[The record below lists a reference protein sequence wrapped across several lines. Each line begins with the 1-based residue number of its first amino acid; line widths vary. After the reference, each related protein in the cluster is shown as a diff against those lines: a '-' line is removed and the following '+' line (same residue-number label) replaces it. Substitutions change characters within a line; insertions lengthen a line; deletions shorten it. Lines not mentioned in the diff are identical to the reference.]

1 MEARTIIH
9 LNVADFA
16 VAVERV
22 LDARLRERPVVIAA
36 EGALRAA
43 VFDMSDE
50 AFAHG
55 IRKGMALAR
64 ARRLCRDVMVIP
76 PHADRYEQAM
86 RDLLARALP
95 YSPLIEMTDSN
106 GHLFIDSTG
115 THRLFGP
122 AYDVAWRIRKAVR
135 KELGLDPIWS
145 VAHNKLLAK
154 VATRVV
160 KPAGEYILEEGQE
173 QAFLLPLPVG
183 LVPGL
188 DADDLIR
195 LREFRLDRVAQVW
208 AWTLPQL
215 EVVFAGH
222 GQLVYESVR
231 GVDGSPVLP
240 VGQERP
246 ELTVDHDFGN
256 DSNDVEAIHAA
267 LFALVEKSGHK
278 LRQRRLAAQR
288 LGIVLDYSDG
298 MRVARQGS
306 VAPAAA
312 NDRRLF
318 ETAKLV
324 LDRAW
329 TRRVRIRHLR
339 LCLDR
344 LTFPPAQLDL
354 FEDRGQPADERLMQ
368 SLDAIRGKFG
378 AAAVRYGRGVTVEG
392 AENGG
397 EHRGREPSPPP
408 LPISWGEGRGEGNE
422 SNSPPHPNLLPAKRG
437 EGVLDTTRPALAGLR
452 ALRFLCVLL

>member
-1 MEARTIIH
+1 MEPRSIIH

-22 LDARLRERPVVIAA
+22 LDARLRERPVVIAP
-36 EGALRAA
+36 EGAQRAA

-50 AFAHG
+50 AFRQG
-55 IRKGMALAR
+55 VRKGMALAR

-76 PHADRYEQAM
+76 PHTDRYEQAM
-86 RDLLARALP
+86 RELLACTLP
-95 YSPLIEMTDSN
+95 YSPLIEMTDTN

-115 THRLFGP
+115 TRRLFGP
-122 AYDVAWRIRKAVR
+122 PYDVAWRIRKAVR
-135 KELGLDPIWS
+135 RELSLDPIWS
-145 VAHNKLLAK
+145 VAPNKLLAK

-160 KPAGEYILEEGQE
+160 KPIGEYILEEGQE
-173 QAFLLPLPVG
+173 QAFLSPLPVG

-188 DADDLIR
+188 DAGDLVR
-195 LREFRLDRVAQVW
+195 LREFRLDRVGQVL

-215 EVVFAGH
+215 EVVFAGR
-222 GQLVYESVR
+222 GRLVYESVR

-246 ELTVDHDFGN
+246 AIVADHDFGN
-256 DSNDVEAIHAA
+256 DSNDVATLLSA
-267 LFALVEKSGHK
+267 LFALIEKSGHQ

-298 MRVARQGS
+298 MRVARQG
-306 VAPAAA
+306 AITPASG
-312 NDRRLF
+312 NDQRLF
-318 ETAKLV
+318 ATAKVV

-339 LCLDR
+339 LCLER

-354 FEDRGQPADERLMQ
+354 FEDRRPSTDDRLMQ

-378 AAAVRYGRGVTVEG
+378 EAAVRYGRG
-392 AENGG
+392 
-397 EHRGREPSPPP
+397 
-408 LPISWGEGRGEGNE
+408 WGE
-422 SNSPPHPNLLPAKRG
+422 SN
-437 EGVLDTTRPALAGLR
+437 
-452 ALRFLCVLL
+452 

>member
-1 MEARTIIH
+1 MNARAIIH

-22 LDARLRERPVVIAA
+22 LDARLRDRPVVIAPA
-36 EGALRAA
+36 GATRAA

-50 AFAHG
+50 AFQHG

-64 ARRLCRDVMVIP
+64 AQRLCRDTMVIA
-76 PHADRYEQAM
+76 PHQDRYEQAM

-95 YSPLIEMTDSN
+95 YSPRIEMTDSN
-106 GHLFIDSTG
+106 GHLFIDATG

-135 KELGLDPIWS
+135 AELGLDPIWS

-173 QAFLLPLPVG
+173 QAFLSPLPVA

-188 DADDLIR
+188 DEGDLIR
-195 LREFRLDRVAQVW
+195 LREFRLDRVGQVL

-215 EVVFAGH
+215 EVVFAGRGH
-222 GQLVYESVR
+222 FLYESVR
-231 GVDGSPVLP
+231 GIDASPVLP
-240 VGQERP
+240 VGAERP
-246 ELTVDHDFGN
+246 TISADHDFGN
-256 DSNDVEAIHAA
+256 DSNDVETLHAA
-267 LFALVEKSGHK
+267 LFALVEQSGRQ

-306 VAPAAA
+306 LAPASA

-318 ETAKLV
+318 ELAQVV

-329 TRRVRIRHLR
+329 TRRVRIRHLC

-344 LTFPPAQLDL
+344 LTFPPTQLDL
-354 FEDRGQPADERLMQ
+354 FEDRSQPAFHSTSKDDRLMQ

-378 AAAVRYGRGVTVEG
+378 VAAVGFGRGLG
-392 AENGG
+392 C
-397 EHRGREPSPPP
+397 
-408 LPISWGEGRGEGNE
+408 GEGERN
-422 SNSPPHPNLLPAKRG
+422 
-437 EGVLDTTRPALAGLR
+437 
-452 ALRFLCVLL
+452 

>member
-1 MEARTIIH
+1 MDARTIIH

-22 LDARLRERPVVIAA
+22 LDARLRERPVVIAP
-36 EGALRAA
+36 EGANRAA

-50 AFAHG
+50 AFQHG

-64 ARRLCRDVMVIP
+64 ARRLCPDTVVIA

-106 GHLFIDSTG
+106 GHLFIDATG

-173 QAFLLPLPVG
+173 KAFLSPLPVA

-188 DADDLIR
+188 DEGDLVR
-195 LREFRLDRVAQVW
+195 LREFRLDRVGQVL
-208 AWTLPQL
+208 AWSLPQL
-215 EVVFAGH
+215 EVVFASH
-222 GQLVYESVR
+222 GQLVYESMR
-231 GVDGSPVLP
+231 GVDESPVLP
-240 VGQERP
+240 VGQARP
-246 ELTVDHDFGN
+246 EISADHDFGN
-256 DSNDVEAIHAA
+256 DSNDVETLHAA
-267 LFALVEKSGHK
+267 LFALVEQSGRK
-278 LRQRRLAAQR
+278 LRQRRLATQR
-288 LGIVLDYSDG
+288 VAIVLDYSDG
-298 MRVARQGS
+298 VRVARQGGL
-306 VAPAAA
+306 APAAA
-312 NDRRLF
+312 NDQRLF
-318 ETAKLV
+318 ELAKVV

-354 FEDRGQPADERLMQ
+354 FEGREQPANDRLMQ

-378 AAAVRYGRGVTVEG
+378 ITAVSFGRGWE
-392 AENGG
+392 ERN
-397 EHRGREPSPPP
+397 
-408 LPISWGEGRGEGNE
+408 
-422 SNSPPHPNLLPAKRG
+422 
-437 EGVLDTTRPALAGLR
+437 
-452 ALRFLCVLL
+452 

>member
-1 MEARTIIH
+1 MHERTIIH

-22 LDARLRERPVVIAA
+22 LDARLRERPVVIAP
-36 EGALRAA
+36 EGASRAA

-50 AFAHG
+50 AFQHG

-64 ARRLCRDVMVIP
+64 AQRLCRDTVVIA

-86 RDLLARALP
+86 RDLLAHALP

-106 GHLFIDSTG
+106 GHLFIDATG

-122 AYDVAWRIRKAVR
+122 AYDIAWRIRKAVR

-160 KPAGEYILEEGQE
+160 KPAGEYILDEGQE
-173 QAFLLPLPVG
+173 QAFLSPLPVA

-188 DADDLIR
+188 DEADLVH
-195 LREFRLDRVAQVW
+195 LREYRLDRVGQVL

-215 EVVFAGH
+215 EVVFAGR
-222 GQLVYESVR
+222 GQFLYESVR
-231 GVDGSPVLP
+231 GIDASPVLP
-240 VGQERP
+240 VGAERP
-246 ELTVDHDFGN
+246 EIAAEHDFGN
-256 DSNDVEAIHAA
+256 DSNDVETLHAT
-267 LFALVEKSGHK
+267 LFSLIEKSGPK
-278 LRQRRLAAQR
+278 LRQRRLAAGR

-298 MRVARQGS
+298 IRVARQGS
-306 VAPAAA
+306 LVPASA
-312 NDRRLF
+312 NDQRLF
-318 ETAKLV
+318 EMAKGV

-354 FEDRGQPADERLMQ
+354 FADRNQPMPKDDRLMQ

-378 AAAVRYGRGVTVEG
+378 VAAVRFGRRL
-392 AENGG
+392 GG
-397 EHRGREPSPPP
+397 
-408 LPISWGEGRGEGNE
+408 N
-422 SNSPPHPNLLPAKRG
+422 
-437 EGVLDTTRPALAGLR
+437 
-452 ALRFLCVLL
+452 

>member
-1 MEARTIIH
+1 MDARTIIH

-22 LDARLRERPVVIAA
+22 LDTRLRERPVVIAP
-36 EGALRAA
+36 EGASRAA

-50 AFAHG
+50 AFQHG

-64 ARRLCRDVMVIP
+64 ARRLCPGTVVIA

-106 GHLFIDSTG
+106 GHLFIDATG

-173 QAFLLPLPVG
+173 KAFLSPLPVA

-188 DADDLIR
+188 DEGDLVR
-195 LREFRLDRVAQVW
+195 LREFRLDRVGQVL

-215 EVVFAGH
+215 EVVFASR
-222 GQLVYESVR
+222 GQLVYESMR
-231 GVDGSPVLP
+231 GIDASPVLP

-246 ELTVDHDFGN
+246 EISAEHDFGN
-256 DSNDVEAIHAA
+256 DSNDVETLHAA
-267 LFALVEKSGHK
+267 LFALVETSGRK

-298 MRVARQGS
+298 MRVGRQGS
-306 VAPAAA
+306 LAPASA
-312 NDRRLF
+312 NDQRLF
-318 ETAKLV
+318 ELAQGV

-354 FEDRGQPADERLMQ
+354 FADRNQPIKKDDRLMQ
-368 SLDAIRGKFG
+368 SLDEIRGKFG
-378 AAAVRYGRGVTVEG
+378 AAAVGYGRIF
-392 AENGG
+392 
-397 EHRGREPSPPP
+397 S
-408 LPISWGEGRGEGNE
+408 
-422 SNSPPHPNLLPAKRG
+422 
-437 EGVLDTTRPALAGLR
+437 
-452 ALRFLCVLL
+452 

>member
-1 MEARTIIH
+1 MRSRDIIH

-22 LDARLRERPVVIAA
+22 LDVRLRDRPVVIAP
-36 EGALRAA
+36 EGASRAA

-50 AFAHG
+50 AFQHG

-64 ARRLCRDVMVIP
+64 ARRLCRDTVVIA
-76 PHADRYEQAM
+76 PHAVRYEQAM

-106 GHLFIDSTG
+106 GHLFVDATG
-115 THRLFGP
+115 TSRLFGP
-122 AYDVAWRIRKAVR
+122 AYDVAWRIRKTVR
-135 KELGLDPIWS
+135 AELGLDPIWS

-173 QAFLLPLPVG
+173 LAFLSPLPVG

-188 DADDLIR
+188 DESDLVR
-195 LREFRLDRVAQVW
+195 LREFRLDRVGQVI
-208 AWTLPQL
+208 AWSLPQL
-215 EVVFAGH
+215 EVVFAGR
-222 GQLVYESVR
+222 GQLLYESVR
-231 GVDGSPVLP
+231 GIDGSPVLP
-240 VGQERP
+240 VGAARP
-246 ELTVDHDFGN
+246 EISADHDFGN
-256 DSNDVEAIHAA
+256 DSNDVETLHAA
-267 LFALVEKSGHK
+267 LFALIEESGRK

-306 VAPAAA
+306 PVPASG
-312 NDRRLF
+312 NDQRLF
-318 ETAKLV
+318 ETAKVV

-329 TRRVRIRHLR
+329 NRRVRIRHLR
-339 LCLDR
+339 LRLDR
-344 LTFPPAQLDL
+344 LTFPPTQLDL
-354 FEDRGQPADERLMQ
+354 FEDRAQPTKKDERLMQ

-378 AAAVRYGRGVTVEG
+378 EAAVRYGRGWPVEG
-392 AENGG
+392 L
-397 EHRGREPSPPP
+397 PP
-408 LPISWGEGRGEGNE
+408 
-422 SNSPPHPNLLPAKRG
+422 
-437 EGVLDTTRPALAGLR
+437 
-452 ALRFLCVLL
+452 

>member
-1 MEARTIIH
+1 MDARAIIH

-22 LDARLRERPVVIAA
+22 LDPRLRGRPVVIAP
-36 EGALRAA
+36 EGANRAT

-50 AFAHG
+50 SFQHG

-64 ARRLCRDVMVIP
+64 ARRLCRDAMVIA

-86 RDLLARALP
+86 RDLLACALP
-95 YSPLIEMTDSN
+95 YSPLIEMTDNN
-106 GHLFIDSTG
+106 GHLFVDATG

-122 AYDVAWRIRKAVR
+122 AYDVAWRIRKAMR
-135 KELGLDPIWS
+135 GALGLDPIWS
-145 VAHNKLLAK
+145 VAANKLLAK

-160 KPAGEYILEEGQE
+160 KPVGEYILEEGQE
-173 QAFLLPLPVG
+173 QAFLAPLPVT

-188 DADDLIR
+188 DEDDLAR
-195 LREFRLDRVAQVW
+195 LREFRLARVGQVL

-215 EVVFAGH
+215 EVVFPGR
-222 GQLVYESVR
+222 GPVVYESVR
-231 GVDGSPVLP
+231 GIDPSPVLP
-240 VGQERP
+240 VGHERP
-246 ELTVDHDFGN
+246 EIALDHDFGN
-256 DSNDVEAIHAA
+256 DSNDVATLHAA
-267 LFALVEKSGHK
+267 LFSLIEVGGRK

-298 MRVARQGS
+298 MRTIRQGAL
-306 VAPAAA
+306 APAAA
-312 NDRRLF
+312 NDRGLF
-318 ETAKLV
+318 EAAKRV

-339 LCLDR
+339 LCLSR

-354 FEDRGQPADERLMQ
+354 FEDRRPSKHGSHPEDDRLMQ

-378 AAAVRYGRGVTVEG
+378 VTAIHFGIRNVPCED
-392 AENGG
+392 AC
-397 EHRGREPSPPP
+397 RRRPSP
-408 LPISWGEGRGEGNE
+408 
-422 SNSPPHPNLLPAKRG
+422 
-437 EGVLDTTRPALAGLR
+437 
-452 ALRFLCVLL
+452 

>member
-1 MEARTIIH
+1 MESRTIIH

-22 LDARLRERPVVIAA
+22 LDVRLRERPVVIAP
-36 EGALRAA
+36 EGATRAA

-50 AFAHG
+50 AFQQG
-55 IRKGMALAR
+55 IHKGMALAR
-64 ARRLCRDVMVIP
+64 ARRLCRDTVVIA
-76 PHADRYEQAM
+76 PHVDRYEQAM
-86 RDLLARALP
+86 RALLARALP

-115 THRLFGP
+115 TSRLFGP

-135 KELGLDPIWS
+135 RELGLDPIWS

-173 QAFLLPLPVG
+173 LAFLSPLPVG
-183 LVPGL
+183 LLPGL
-188 DADDLIR
+188 DEGDLLR
-195 LREFRLDRVAQVW
+195 LREFRLDRVGQVL

-215 EVVFAGH
+215 EVVFAGR

-246 ELTVDHDFGN
+246 EIVADHDFGN
-256 DSNDVEAIHAA
+256 DSNDAPTLHAA

-298 MRVARQGS
+298 MRVARQGAI
-306 VAPAAA
+306 APASA

-318 ETAKLV
+318 DTAKVV

-329 TRRVRIRHLR
+329 ARRVRIRHLR

-344 LTFPPAQLDL
+344 LTFPPAQLNL
-354 FEDRGQPADERLMQ
+354 FEDRNLAADDRLMQ
-368 SLDAIRGKFG
+368 SLDEIRGKFG
-378 AAAVRYGRGVTVEG
+378 EAAVRFGRG
-392 AENGG
+392 
-397 EHRGREPSPPP
+397 
-408 LPISWGEGRGEGNE
+408 WGE
-422 SNSPPHPNLLPAKRG
+422 SN
-437 EGVLDTTRPALAGLR
+437 
-452 ALRFLCVLL
+452 

>member
-1 MEARTIIH
+1 
-9 LNVADFA
+9 
-16 VAVERV
+16 
-22 LDARLRERPVVIAA
+22 VVIAP
-36 EGALRAA
+36 EGATRAA

-50 AFAHG
+50 AFQQG

-64 ARRLCRDVMVIP
+64 AQRLCHDTVVIA
-76 PHADRYEQAM
+76 PHPDRYEQAM

-95 YSPLIEMTDSN
+95 YSPRIEMTDSN
-106 GHLFIDSTG
+106 GHLFIDATG

-135 KELGLDPIWS
+135 AELGLDPIWS

-173 QAFLLPLPVG
+173 QAFLSPLPVA

-188 DADDLIR
+188 DEGDLIR
-195 LREFRLDRVAQVW
+195 LREFRLDRVGQVL

-215 EVVFAGH
+215 EVVFAGRGH
-222 GQLVYESVR
+222 FLYESVR
-231 GVDGSPVLP
+231 GIDASPVLP
-240 VGQERP
+240 VGAERP
-246 ELTVDHDFGN
+246 TISADHDFGN
-256 DSNDVEAIHAA
+256 DSNDVKTLHAA
-267 LFALVEKSGHK
+267 LFALVEQSGRK

-306 VAPAAA
+306 LAPASA

-318 ETAKLV
+318 ELAQVV

-329 TRRVRIRHLR
+329 TRRVRIRHLG
-339 LCLDR
+339 LNLDR
-344 LTFPPAQLDL
+344 LTFPPTQLDL
-354 FEDRGQPADERLMQ
+354 FEDRSHQKDDRLIQ

-378 AAAVRYGRGVTVEG
+378 VAAVGFGRT
-392 AENGG
+392 
-397 EHRGREPSPPP
+397 
-408 LPISWGEGRGEGNE
+408 W
-422 SNSPPHPNLLPAKRG
+422 
-437 EGVLDTTRPALAGLR
+437 DTRN
-452 ALRFLCVLL
+452 

>member
-1 MEARTIIH
+1 MNARSIIH

-22 LDARLRERPVVIAA
+22 LDARLRDRPVVIAP

-50 AFAHG
+50 AFKLG

-64 ARRLCRDVMVIP
+64 ARRLCRDVEVIP

-95 YSPLIEMTDSN
+95 YSPLVEMTDTN

-115 THRLFGP
+115 TSRLFGP

-135 KELGLDPIWS
+135 KELGMDPIWS

-173 QAFLLPLPVG
+173 CAFLAPLSVA

-188 DADDLIR
+188 DEGDLVR
-195 LREFRLDRVAQVW
+195 LREFRLDRVGQVL

-215 EVVFAGH
+215 EVVFARRGH
-222 GQLVYESVR
+222 FVYESMR
-231 GVDGSPVLP
+231 GVDSSPVLP
-240 VGQERP
+240 VGRERP
-246 ELTVDHDFGN
+246 EIVADHAFGN
-256 DSNDVEAIHAA
+256 DSNEVEVIHAA
-267 LFALVEKSGHK
+267 LFALVEKSGYK

-298 MRVARQGS
+298 LRVARQGS
-306 VAPAAA
+306 VTPASG
-312 NDRRLF
+312 NDQSLF
-318 ETAKLV
+318 TTAKVV
-324 LDRAW
+324 LERAW
-329 TRRVRIRHLR
+329 MRRVRIRHVR
-339 LCLDR
+339 LVLDR

-354 FEDRGQPADERLMQ
+354 FADRIEQNHGVGRPDDRLMK
-368 SLDAIRGKFG
+368 SLDAIRGKYG
-378 AAAVRYGRGVTVEG
+378 EAAVRYGRL
-392 AENGG
+392 
-397 EHRGREPSPPP
+397 PS
-408 LPISWGEGRGEGNE
+408 
-422 SNSPPHPNLLPAKRG
+422 
-437 EGVLDTTRPALAGLR
+437 
-452 ALRFLCVLL
+452 

>member
-22 LDARLRERPVVIAA
+22 LDARLRGRPVVIAP
-36 EGALRAA
+36 EGASRAA

-50 AFAHG
+50 AFRHG

-64 ARRLCRDVMVIP
+64 AQRLCRDTVVIP

-95 YSPLIEMTDSN
+95 YSPRIEMTDSN
-106 GHLFIDSTG
+106 GHLFIDATG

-173 QAFLLPLPVG
+173 KAFLSPLPVV

-188 DADDLIR
+188 DEGDLVR
-195 LREFRLDRVAQVW
+195 LRELRLDRVGQVL

-215 EVVFAGH
+215 EVVFASR
-222 GQLVYESVR
+222 GQLVYESMR
-231 GVDGSPVLP
+231 GVDESPVLP

-246 ELTVDHDFGN
+246 EIVSDHDFGN
-256 DSNDVEAIHAA
+256 DSNDVETLHAA
-267 LFALVEKSGHK
+267 LFALIEHCGRK
-278 LRQRRLAAQR
+278 LRQRRLATQR
-288 LGIVLDYSDG
+288 LAIVLDYSDG
-298 MRVARQGS
+298 VRVARQGS
-306 VAPAAA
+306 LGPASA

-318 ETAKLV
+318 EMAKGV

-329 TRRVRIRHLR
+329 SRRVRIRHLR

-354 FEDRGQPADERLMQ
+354 FADRDQPVPKDDRLMQ

-378 AAAVRYGRGVTVEG
+378 TAAVHYGR
-392 AENGG
+392 
-397 EHRGREPSPPP
+397 H
-408 LPISWGEGRGEGNE
+408 W
-422 SNSPPHPNLLPAKRG
+422 
-437 EGVLDTTRPALAGLR
+437 DTRN
-452 ALRFLCVLL
+452 

>member
-1 MEARTIIH
+1 MREIIH

-22 LDARLRERPVVIAA
+22 LDARLRGRPVVIAP
-36 EGALRAA
+36 EGASRAA

-50 AFAHG
+50 AFQHG
-55 IRKGMALAR
+55 VRKGMALAR
-64 ARRLCRDVMVIP
+64 ARRLCRDTMVIA

-95 YSPLIEMTDSN
+95 YSPLVEMTDSN
-106 GHLFIDSTG
+106 GHLFLDATG

-122 AYDVAWRIRKAVR
+122 AYDIAWRIRKAVR
-135 KELGLDPIWS
+135 RELGLNPIWS

-173 QAFLLPLPVG
+173 QAFLAPLPVT

-188 DADDLIR
+188 DDDDLVR
-195 LREFRLDRVAQVW
+195 LREFRLDRVGQVL
-208 AWTLPQL
+208 AWSLPQL
-215 EVVFAGH
+215 EVVFAGR

-246 ELTVDHDFGN
+246 EIAADHDFGN
-256 DSNDVEAIHAA
+256 DSNNVETLHAA
-267 LFALVEKSGHK
+267 LFALVETCGRK

-288 LGIVLDYSDG
+288 LTIVLDYSDG
-298 MRVARQGS
+298 MRVVRQGS
-306 VAPAAA
+306 LAPASA

-318 ETAKLV
+318 EMAKVV

-354 FEDRGQPADERLMQ
+354 FEERGQPIDDRLMQ
-368 SLDAIRGKFG
+368 SIDAIRDKFG
-378 AAAVRYGRGVTVEG
+378 VAAVRFGRRF
-392 AENGG
+392 G
-397 EHRGREPSPPP
+397 EK
-408 LPISWGEGRGEGNE
+408 N
-422 SNSPPHPNLLPAKRG
+422 
-437 EGVLDTTRPALAGLR
+437 
-452 ALRFLCVLL
+452 

>member
-1 MEARTIIH
+1 MDARTIIH

-22 LDARLRERPVVIAA
+22 LDTRLRERPVVIAP
-36 EGALRAA
+36 EGASRAA

-50 AFAHG
+50 AFQHG

-64 ARRLCRDVMVIP
+64 ARRLCPGTVVIA

-106 GHLFIDSTG
+106 GHLFIDATG
-115 THRLFGP
+115 THRLFGL

-173 QAFLLPLPVG
+173 KAFLSPLPVA

-188 DADDLIR
+188 DEGDLVR
-195 LREFRLDRVAQVW
+195 LREFRLDRVGQVL

-215 EVVFAGH
+215 EVVFASR
-222 GQLVYESVR
+222 GQLVYESMR
-231 GVDGSPVLP
+231 GIDASPVLP

-246 ELTVDHDFGN
+246 EISAEHDFGN
-256 DSNDVEAIHAA
+256 DSNDVETLHAA
-267 LFALVEKSGHK
+267 LFALVETSGRK

-298 MRVARQGS
+298 MRVGRQGS
-306 VAPAAA
+306 LAPASA
-312 NDRRLF
+312 NDQRLF
-318 ETAKLV
+318 ELAQGV

-354 FEDRGQPADERLMQ
+354 FADRNQPIKKDDRLMQ
-368 SLDAIRGKFG
+368 SLDEIRGKFG
-378 AAAVRYGRGVTVEG
+378 AAAVGYGRIF
-392 AENGG
+392 
-397 EHRGREPSPPP
+397 S
-408 LPISWGEGRGEGNE
+408 
-422 SNSPPHPNLLPAKRG
+422 
-437 EGVLDTTRPALAGLR
+437 
-452 ALRFLCVLL
+452 

>member
-1 MEARTIIH
+1 MSTREIIH

-16 VAVERV
+16 VAVERG
-22 LDARLRERPVVIAA
+22 LDTRLRERPVVIAP
-36 EGALRAA
+36 EGASRAA

-50 AFAHG
+50 AFQQG

-64 ARRLCRDVMVIP
+64 ARRLCRDTVVIA
-76 PHADRYEQAM
+76 PHVDRYEQAM
-86 RDLLARALP
+86 RALLARALP
-95 YSPLIEMTDSN
+95 YSPLIEMTDTN

-115 THRLFGP
+115 TSRLFGP

-135 KELGLDPIWS
+135 TELGLDPIWS

-173 QAFLLPLPVG
+173 LAFLSPLPVG
-183 LVPGL
+183 LLPGL
-188 DADDLIR
+188 DAGDLYR
-195 LREFRLDRVAQVW
+195 LREFRLDRVGQVL

-215 EVVFAGH
+215 EVVFAGR

-246 ELTVDHDFGN
+246 EIAADHDFGN
-256 DSNDVEAIHAA
+256 DSNDVATLHAA
-267 LFALVEKSGHK
+267 LFALIEKSGHK

-298 MRVARQGS
+298 MRASRQGAI
-306 VAPAAA
+306 APASA

-318 ETAKLV
+318 AAAKLV
-324 LDRAW
+324 LDRTWA
-329 TRRVRIRHLR
+329 RRVRIRHLR

-354 FEDRGQPADERLMQ
+354 FEDRGLAADERLMH

-378 AAAVRYGRGVTVEG
+378 EAAVRFGRG
-392 AENGG
+392 
-397 EHRGREPSPPP
+397 
-408 LPISWGEGRGEGNE
+408 WGE
-422 SNSPPHPNLLPAKRG
+422 SN
-437 EGVLDTTRPALAGLR
+437 
-452 ALRFLCVLL
+452 

>member
-1 MEARTIIH
+1 MNSREIIH

-22 LDARLRERPVVIAA
+22 MDSRLRERPVVIAP

-50 AFAHG
+50 AFQHG

-64 ARRLCRDVMVIP
+64 ARRLCRDTVVIA
-76 PHADRYEQAM
+76 PHVDRYEQAM
-86 RDLLARALP
+86 RDLLLRALP
-95 YSPLIEMTDSN
+95 YSPLIEMTDTN

-115 THRLFGP
+115 TSRLFGP

-135 KELGLDPIWS
+135 KEMGLDPIWS
-145 VAHNKLLAK
+145 VAPNKLLAK

-173 QAFLLPLPVG
+173 LAFLAPLAVN

-188 DADDLIR
+188 DEGDLLR
-195 LREFRLDRVAQVW
+195 LREFRLGRVGQVL

-215 EVVFAGH
+215 EVVFAGR
-222 GQLVYESVR
+222 GQIVYESVR

-246 ELTVDHDFGN
+246 ALTADHDFGN
-256 DSNDVEAIHAA
+256 DSNDVATLHAA
-267 LFALVEKSGHK
+267 LFALIEKSGRT
-278 LRQRRLAAQR
+278 LRLRRLAAQR

-298 MRVARQGS
+298 MRASRQGS
-306 VAPAAA
+306 IAPASA

-318 ETAKLV
+318 AAAQVV

-354 FEDRGQPADERLMQ
+354 FEDRGPSADERLLQ

-378 AAAVRYGRGVTVEG
+378 EAAVRYGRG
-392 AENGG
+392 
-397 EHRGREPSPPP
+397 
-408 LPISWGEGRGEGNE
+408 WGE
-422 SNSPPHPNLLPAKRG
+422 SNCSLSW
-437 EGVLDTTRPALAGLR
+437 
-452 ALRFLCVLL
+452 

>member
-1 MEARTIIH
+1 MNMDARTIIH

-22 LDARLRERPVVIAA
+22 LDARLRGRPVVIAP
-36 EGALRAA
+36 EGASRAA

-50 AFAHG
+50 AFRHG

-64 ARRLCRDVMVIP
+64 ARRLCRDTVVVA
-76 PHADRYEQAM
+76 PHVDRYEQAM
-86 RDLLARALP
+86 RDLLVRALP
-95 YSPLIEMTDSN
+95 YSPLVEMTDSN

-135 KELGLDPIWS
+135 AELGLDPIWS

-154 VATRVV
+154 MATRVV
-160 KPAGEYILEEGQE
+160 KPTGEYILEEGQE
-173 QAFLLPLPVG
+173 QDFLSPLPVS
-183 LVPGL
+183 LLPGL
-188 DADDLIR
+188 DGDDLGR
-195 LREFRLDRVAQVW
+195 LREFRLDRVGQVL

-215 EVVFAGH
+215 EVVFARH
-222 GQLVYESVR
+222 GQLLYESVR
-231 GVDGSPVLP
+231 GIDASPVLP

-246 ELTVDHDFGN
+246 EIVAEHDFGN
-256 DSNDVEAIHAA
+256 DTNDAEALHTA
-267 LFALVEKSGHK
+267 LFSLAEKTGHK

-298 MRVARQGS
+298 MRVARQGGLG
-306 VAPAAA
+306 PASA

-318 ETAKLV
+318 ELGKVV

-354 FEDRGQPADERLMQ
+354 FDDQPVKRDDRLMQ

-378 AAAVRYGRGVTVEG
+378 ATAVRFGR
-392 AENGG
+392 NF
-397 EHRGREPSPPP
+397 S
-408 LPISWGEGRGEGNE
+408 
-422 SNSPPHPNLLPAKRG
+422 
-437 EGVLDTTRPALAGLR
+437 
-452 ALRFLCVLL
+452 

>member
-1 MEARTIIH
+1 MYEREIIH

-22 LDARLRERPVVIAA
+22 LDARLRGRPVVIAP
-36 EGALRAA
+36 EGANRAA

-50 AFAHG
+50 AFQHG

-64 ARRLCRDVMVIP
+64 ARRLCPDTVVIA

-106 GHLFIDSTG
+106 GHIFMDATG

-122 AYDVAWRIRKAVR
+122 AYDIAWRIRKTVR
-135 KELGLDPIWS
+135 AELGLDPIWS

-173 QAFLLPLPVG
+173 QAFLSPLPVA

-188 DADDLIR
+188 DDGDLVR
-195 LREFRLDRVAQVW
+195 LREFRLDRVGQVL
-208 AWTLPQL
+208 AWSLPQL
-215 EVVFAGH
+215 EVVFAGR
-222 GQLVYESVR
+222 GQILYESMR
-231 GVDGSPVLP
+231 GIDGSPVLS
-240 VGQERP
+240 VGAERP
-246 ELTVDHDFGN
+246 AISADHDFGN
-256 DSNDVEAIHAA
+256 DSNDVETLHAA
-267 LFALVEKSGHK
+267 LFALIEKSGRN
-278 LRQRRLAAQR
+278 LRQRRMAAQR

-298 MRVARQGS
+298 VRVARQGS
-306 VAPAAA
+306 LAPASA
-312 NDRRLF
+312 NDRWLF
-318 ETAKLV
+318 EQGKVV

-329 TRRVRIRHLR
+329 ARRVRIRHLR

-354 FEDRGQPADERLMQ
+354 FADRGQAVKKDDRLMQ

-378 AAAVRYGRGVTVEG
+378 AAAVSFGRGLG
-392 AENGG
+392 
-397 EHRGREPSPPP
+397 S
-408 LPISWGEGRGEGNE
+408 GEGERN
-422 SNSPPHPNLLPAKRG
+422 
-437 EGVLDTTRPALAGLR
+437 
-452 ALRFLCVLL
+452 

>member
-1 MEARTIIH
+1 MNSRSIIH

-22 LDARLRERPVVIAA
+22 LDARLHERPVVIAP
-36 EGALRAA
+36 EGAARAA

-50 AFAHG
+50 AFRQG
-55 IRKGMALAR
+55 VRKGMALAR

-95 YSPLIEMTDSN
+95 YSPLIEMTDTN
-106 GHLFIDSTG
+106 GHLFIDATG
-115 THRLFGP
+115 TSRLFGP
-122 AYDVAWRIRKAVR
+122 AYDVAWRIRKAAR
-135 KELGLDPIWS
+135 RELGMDPIWS

-173 QAFLLPLPVG
+173 LAFLSPLPVA

-188 DADDLIR
+188 DEGDLVR
-195 LREFRLDRVAQVW
+195 LREFRLDRVGQVL

-222 GQLVYESVR
+222 GRLVYESAR
-231 GVDGSPVLP
+231 GIDGSPVLP
-240 VGQERP
+240 VGQNRP
-246 ELTVDHDFGN
+246 EIACDHDFGN
-256 DSNDVEAIHAA
+256 DSNDVATLHAA
-267 LFALVEKSGHK
+267 LFALVEKSGRK

-298 MRVARQGS
+298 MRVVRQGS
-306 VAPAAA
+306 VMPASA
-312 NDRRLF
+312 NDQRLF
-318 ETAKLV
+318 ATAKAV
-324 LDRAW
+324 LDRAFA
-329 TRRVRIRHLR
+329 RRVRIRHLR
-339 LCLDR
+339 LILDR

-354 FEDRGQPADERLMQ
+354 FEDRGLAADDRLLQ

-378 AAAVRYGRGVTVEG
+378 EAAVRFGRGF
-392 AENGG
+392 G
-397 EHRGREPSPPP
+397 ER
-408 LPISWGEGRGEGNE
+408 N
-422 SNSPPHPNLLPAKRG
+422 
-437 EGVLDTTRPALAGLR
+437 
-452 ALRFLCVLL
+452 

>member
-1 MEARTIIH
+1 MYGREIIH

-22 LDARLRERPVVIAA
+22 LDARLRERPVIIAP

-50 AFAHG
+50 AFQQGVH
-55 IRKGMALAR
+55 KGMALAR
-64 ARRLCRDVMVIP
+64 ARRLCRDVVVIP

-106 GHLFIDSTG
+106 GHLFIDATG
-115 THRLFGP
+115 TRRLFGP

-160 KPAGEYILEEGQE
+160 KPIGEYILEEGQE
-173 QAFLLPLPVG
+173 QAFLAPLPVD
-183 LVPGL
+183 LMPGL
-188 DADDLIR
+188 DEDDLVR
-195 LREFRLDRVAQVW
+195 LREFRLARVGQVL

-215 EVVFAGH
+215 EVVFVGR
-222 GQLVYESVR
+222 GQLVYEAVR
-231 GVDGSPVLP
+231 GIDGSPVLP

-246 ELTVDHDFGN
+246 AIVADHDFGN
-256 DSNDVEAIHAA
+256 DSNDVATLHAA
-267 LFALVEKSGHK
+267 LFALVEKSGRK

-288 LGIVLDYSDG
+288 LAIVLDYSDG
-298 MRVARQGS
+298 MRAARQGAI
-306 VAPAAA
+306 APAAA
-312 NDRRLF
+312 NDQRLF
-318 ETAKLV
+318 AAAKVV
-324 LDRAW
+324 LDRTW

-339 LCLDR
+339 LCVDR

-354 FEDRGQPADERLMQ
+354 FEDRNLAADDRLMQ

-378 AAAVRYGRGVTVEG
+378 VRAVYYGRKKPVEG
-392 AENGG
+392 TEKSG
-397 EHRGREPSPPP
+397 EHRGRTAARS
-408 LPISWGEGRGEGNE
+408 LLS
-422 SNSPPHPNLLPAKRG
+422 SLCALLP
-437 EGVLDTTRPALAGLR
+437 
-452 ALRFLCVLL
+452 LCVLQCFHW

>member
-22 LDARLRERPVVIAA
+22 LDARLRERPVVIAP
-36 EGALRAA
+36 EGANRAA

-50 AFAHG
+50 AFQHG

-64 ARRLCRDVMVIP
+64 ARRLCRDTVVIA
-76 PHADRYEQAM
+76 PHTDRYEQAM

-106 GHLFIDSTG
+106 GHLFIDATG

-135 KELGLDPIWS
+135 KELSLDPIWS

-173 QAFLLPLPVG
+173 KAFLSPLPVA

-188 DADDLIR
+188 DEGDLVR
-195 LREFRLDRVAQVW
+195 LREFRLDRVGQVL
-208 AWTLPQL
+208 AWSLPQL
-215 EVVFAGH
+215 EVVFASH
-222 GQLVYESVR
+222 GQLVYESMR
-231 GVDGSPVLP
+231 GIDASPVLP
-240 VGQERP
+240 VGAERP
-246 ELTVDHDFGN
+246 EVSADHDFGN
-256 DSNDVEAIHAA
+256 DSNDVETLHAA
-267 LFALVEKSGHK
+267 LFALVEHSGRK
-278 LRQRRLAAQR
+278 LRQRRLATQR
-288 LGIVLDYSDG
+288 LAIVLDYSDG
-298 MRVARQGS
+298 VRVARQGS
-306 VAPAAA
+306 LAPASA

-318 ETAKLV
+318 ELAKVV

-329 TRRVRIRHLR
+329 ARRVRIRHLR

-354 FEDRGQPADERLMQ
+354 FADRSHNNQKDDRLMQ
-368 SLDAIRGKFG
+368 SLDEIRGKFG
-378 AAAVRYGRGVTVEG
+378 ITAVAFGR
-392 AENGG
+392 
-397 EHRGREPSPPP
+397 H
-408 LPISWGEGRGEGNE
+408 W
-422 SNSPPHPNLLPAKRG
+422 
-437 EGVLDTTRPALAGLR
+437 DTRN
-452 ALRFLCVLL
+452 

>member
-1 MEARTIIH
+1 MDARAIIH

-22 LDARLRERPVVIAA
+22 LDARLRERPVVIAP

-50 AFAHG
+50 AFQHG
-55 IRKGMALAR
+55 VRKGMALAR
-64 ARRLCRDVMVIP
+64 ARRLCRDVVVIA
-76 PHADRYEQAM
+76 PHQDRYEQAM

-115 THRLFGP
+115 TSRLFGP

-135 KELGLDPIWS
+135 NELGLDPIWS

-173 QAFLLPLPVG
+173 GAFLAPLPVA
-183 LVPGL
+183 LLPGL
-188 DADDLIR
+188 DGDDLGR
-195 LREFRLDRVAQVW
+195 LREFRLDRVGQVR

-222 GQLVYESVR
+222 GQLIYESAR
-231 GVDGSPVLP
+231 GIDGSPVLP
-240 VGQERP
+240 VGRERP
-246 ELTVDHDFGN
+246 EIALDHAFGN
-256 DSNDVEAIHAA
+256 DSNDLATLHAA
-267 LFALVEKSGHK
+267 LFALVEQAGRK

-298 MRVARQGS
+298 MRTARQGS
-306 VAPAAA
+306 VVPASANDQRLFAAA
-312 NDRRLF
+312 QQ
-318 ETAKLV
+318 V
-324 LDRAW
+324 LDRAFA
-329 TRRVRIRHLR
+329 RRVRIRHLH
-339 LCLDR
+339 LHLDR

-354 FEDRGQPADERLMQ
+354 FEERRQPTNERLLQ

-378 AAAVRYGRGVTVEG
+378 VGAVRYARGDAMEDAEHGVGAVRYGRGNAMEDT
-392 AENGG
+392 ENGG
-397 EHRGREPSPPP
+397 ERRGGGVVAGAIPPRP
-408 LPISWGEGRGEGNE
+408 AKRGEGRGEG
-422 SNSPPHPNLLPAKRG
+422 LPAKRG
-437 EGVLDTTRPALAGLR
+437 EV
-452 ALRFLCVLL
+452 V

>member
-1 MEARTIIH
+1 MPSREIIH
-9 LNVADFA
+9 LNIADFA

-22 LDARLRERPVVIAA
+22 LDARLRERPVVIAP

-50 AFAHG
+50 AFQLG

-64 ARRLCRDVMVIP
+64 ARRLCRDVVIVA

-95 YSPLIEMTDSN
+95 YSPLIEMTDTN

-115 THRLFGP
+115 TRRLFGP

-173 QAFLLPLPVG
+173 QAFLSPLPVD

-188 DADDLIR
+188 DEVDLVR
-195 LREFRLDRVAQVW
+195 MREFRLDRVGQVLP
-208 AWTLPQL
+208 WTLPQL

-240 VGQERP
+240 VGHARP
-246 ELTVDHDFGN
+246 EIAADHHFGN
-256 DSNDVEAIHAA
+256 DSNDVATLHAA
-267 LFALVEKSGHK
+267 LFVLLEKSGHQ

-306 VAPAAA
+306 VVPATA

-318 ETAKLV
+318 DAATEV
-324 LDRAW
+324 LERAW

-339 LCLDR
+339 LVLGR

-354 FEDRGQPADERLMQ
+354 FADRQPAADDRLMQ

-378 AAAVRYGRGVTVEG
+378 EAAVRFGR
-392 AENGG
+392 
-397 EHRGREPSPPP
+397 
-408 LPISWGEGRGEGNE
+408 SWGERN
-422 SNSPPHPNLLPAKRG
+422 
-437 EGVLDTTRPALAGLR
+437 
-452 ALRFLCVLL
+452 

>member
-1 MEARTIIH
+1 MAARTIIH

-22 LDARLRERPVVIAA
+22 LDTRLRERPVVIAP

-64 ARRLCRDVMVIP
+64 ARRLCREVVVIA
-76 PHADRYEQAM
+76 PHQDRYEQAM

-106 GHLFIDSTG
+106 GHLFLDATG
-115 THRLFGP
+115 TSRLFGP

-135 KELGLDPIWS
+135 QELGLNPIWS

-160 KPAGEYILEEGQE
+160 KPTGEYILEEGQE
-173 QAFLLPLPVG
+173 GAFLSPLPVA

-188 DADDLIR
+188 DESDLVR
-195 LREFRLDRVAQVW
+195 LREFRLHRVGQVL

-215 EVVFAGH
+215 EVVFAGR

-246 ELTVDHDFGN
+246 ELVADHDFGN
-256 DSNDVEAIHAA
+256 DSNDVATLHAA
-267 LFALVEKSGHK
+267 LFALVEKSGRQ
-278 LRQRRLAAQR
+278 LRRRRLAAQR

-298 MRVARQGS
+298 MRASRQGS
-306 VAPAAA
+306 VAPASA
-312 NDRRLF
+312 NDQRLF
-318 ETAKLV
+318 ATATLV

-339 LCLDR
+339 LVLDR

-354 FEDRGQPADERLMQ
+354 FEDRRPSADERLLQ

-378 AAAVRYGRGVTVEG
+378 EAAVYYGRVEDT
-392 AENGG
+392 EKGG
-397 EHRGREPSPPP
+397 EHRGRMAAGS
-408 LPISWGEGRGEGNE
+408 LIS
-422 SNSPPHPNLLPAKRG
+422 K
-437 EGVLDTTRPALAGLR
+437 
-452 ALRFLCVLL
+452 LCVLLPLCALL

>member
-1 MEARTIIH
+1 MHEREIIH

-22 LDARLRERPVVIAA
+22 LDARLRGRPVVIAP
-36 EGALRAA
+36 EGANRAA

-50 AFAHG
+50 AFQHG

-64 ARRLCRDVMVIP
+64 ARRLCSDAVVIA

-106 GHLFIDSTG
+106 GHIFMDATG
-115 THRLFGP
+115 TRRLFGP
-122 AYDVAWRIRKAVR
+122 AYDIAWRIRKTVR

-173 QAFLLPLPVG
+173 QAFLSPLPVA

-188 DADDLIR
+188 DDGDLIR
-195 LREFRLDRVAQVW
+195 LREFRLDRVGQVL
-208 AWTLPQL
+208 AWSLPQL
-215 EVVFAGH
+215 EVVFAGR
-222 GQLVYESVR
+222 GQILYESMR
-231 GVDGSPVLP
+231 GIDGSPVLP
-240 VGQERP
+240 VGAERP
-246 ELTVDHDFGN
+246 AITADHDFGN
-256 DSNDVEAIHAA
+256 DSNEVETLHAA
-267 LFALVEKSGHK
+267 LFALIEKSGRN
-278 LRQRRLAAQR
+278 LRQRRMAAQR

-306 VAPAAA
+306 LAPASA
-312 NDRRLF
+312 NDRWLF
-318 ETAKLV
+318 EQAKVV

-329 TRRVRIRHLR
+329 ARRVRIRHLR

-354 FEDRGQPADERLMQ
+354 FGDRSQPKDDRLMQ

-378 AAAVRYGRGVTVEG
+378 ATAVRYGRGKPVEG
-392 AENGG
+392 TEK
-397 EHRGREPSPPP
+397 GREHGGS
-408 LPISWGEGRGEGNE
+408 LAVGSLLSGLCA
-422 SNSPPHPNLLPAKRG
+422 LLP
-437 EGVLDTTRPALAGLR
+437 LWALQCFR
-452 ALRFLCVLL
+452 W

>member
-1 MEARTIIH
+1 MSDREIIH

-22 LDARLRERPVVIAA
+22 LDSRLRERPVVIAP
-36 EGALRAA
+36 EGANRAA

-50 AFAHG
+50 AFQHG

-64 ARRLCRDVMVIP
+64 ARRLCPDTVVIA
-76 PHADRYEQAM
+76 PHVDRYEQAM

-106 GHLFIDSTG
+106 GHLFMDATG
-115 THRLFGP
+115 TRRLFGP
-122 AYDVAWRIRKAVR
+122 AHDIAWRIRKAVR
-135 KELGLDPIWS
+135 AELGLDPIWS

-173 QAFLLPLPVG
+173 QAFLSPLSVA

-188 DADDLIR
+188 DDGDLGR
-195 LREFRLDRVAQVW
+195 LREFRLDRVGQVL

-215 EVVFAGH
+215 EVVFAGR
-222 GQLVYESVR
+222 GQILYESVR
-231 GVDGSPVLP
+231 GIDASPVLP
-240 VGQERP
+240 VGTERP
-246 ELTVDHDFGN
+246 AITADHDFGN
-256 DSNDVEAIHAA
+256 DSNDVETLHSV
-267 LFALVEKSGHK
+267 LFSLVEISGRK

-288 LGIVLDYSDG
+288 LGLSLDYSDG

-306 VAPAAA
+306 VAPASA
-312 NDRRLF
+312 NDVRLF
-318 ETAKLV
+318 ELAKVV

-329 TRRVRIRHLR
+329 NRRVRIRRLR
-339 LCLDR
+339 LHLDR

-354 FEDRGQPADERLMQ
+354 FGDRTQPDKKDDRLVQ

-378 AAAVRYGRGVTVEG
+378 IAAVGFGR
-392 AENGG
+392 NFFQ
-397 EHRGREPSPPP
+397 S
-408 LPISWGEGRGEGNE
+408 
-422 SNSPPHPNLLPAKRG
+422 
-437 EGVLDTTRPALAGLR
+437 
-452 ALRFLCVLL
+452 